1 MIKVNYDK
9 QSIRTDKATRTNK
22 EGTGVIIPVILSGGS
37 GTRLWPVSRA
47 LRPKQLLPLVG
58 DLTMIQ
64 ETVTRLNGIDNLG
77 SALIVCNEA
86 HRFMIAEQMRECD
99 IEPSGIILEPF
110 ARNTAPA
117 VAVSAVS
124 AMSQSAQQDVVI
136 LVLPADHVI
145 QNIPAFHQAVNSAY
159 KAAME
164 GKLVTFGIIPNAAQT
179 GYGYI
184 KAGESLENHSAVKMV
199 EQFVEKPDKHTA
211 QSYIEQGSYYWN
223 SGMFMFKASS
233 YLEELARFN
242 PDMLAAS
249 SAALEHASTD
259 LDFIRLDSSS
269 FEKCPSD
276 SIDYAVMEKTDKAVV
291 LPVDI
296 GWNDIGSWTALW
308 EVGKSDSAGN
318 VTHGDVCVVD
328 SKNNYIHSE
337 SRLVSVVGVE
347 DHVIVET
354 PDAVLVAHK
363 DAAQNVKDIVET
375 LKATGREE
383 ALVPHKVYRPWGTYE
398 CIDSE
403 ERHQAKRIM
412 VKPGGRL
419 SLQLH
424 HHRAEHWIV
433 VKGTAKVTCGE
444 KEFIMSENES
454 TYIPLGEKHRL
465 ENTGKIPLEIIEVQT
480 GSYLGEDDIV
490 RFDDVYGREDK

>member
-1 MIKVNYDK
+1 M
-9 QSIRTDKATRTNK
+9 
-22 EGTGVIIPVILSGGS
+22 IIPVILSGGS

-47 LRPKQLLPLVG
+47 LRPKQLLPLVSES
-58 DLTMIQ
+58 TMIQ
-64 ETVTRLNGIDNLG
+64 ETVLRLGGIDDL
-77 SALIVCNEA
+77 AAPVIVCNEE
-86 HRFMIAEQMRECD
+86 HRFMIAEQMREIN
-99 IEPSGIILEPF
+99 IEPLAIILEPF
-110 ARNTAPA
+110 GRNTAPA
-117 VAVSAVS
+117 VAVSAIKAIELS
-124 AMSQSAQQDVVI
+124 GEEDTVI

-145 QNIPAFHQAVNSAY
+145 QNTQAFHQVIKSACE
-159 KAAME
+159 AAMND
-164 GKLVTFGIIPNAAQT
+164 KLVTFGIIPASPET

-184 KAGESLENHSAVKMV
+184 KAGKALTDDSDVQVV
-199 EQFVEKPDKHTA
+199 EQFVEKPDKQTA
-211 QSYIEQGSYYWN
+211 ESYIKQGSYYWN
-223 SGMFMFKASS
+223 SGMFMFKASE
-233 YLEELARFN
+233 YLSELEQFN
-242 PDMLAAS
+242 NEMLNASRDALNHAA
-249 SAALEHASTD
+249 TD
-259 LDFIRLDSSS
+259 LDFIRLNSAS

-276 SIDYAVMEKTDKAVV
+276 SIDYAVMEKTSKAVV
-291 LPVDI
+291 LPADI
-296 GWNDIGSWTALW
+296 NWNDIGSWTALW
-308 EVGKSDSAGN
+308 EVGKSDESGN
-318 VTHGDVCVVD
+318 VLHGDVCVVD
-328 SKNNYIHSE
+328 SKNSYIHSE

-354 PDAVLVAHK
+354 PDAILVAHK
-363 DAAQNVKDIVET
+363 NAAQNVKDIVEV
-375 LKATGREE
+375 LKASSRDE

-398 CIDSE
+398 CIDCE

-433 VKGTAKVTCGE
+433 VKGTAKVTCGD

-490 RFDDVYGREDK
+490 RFDDVYGREDE